1 MKLTRARALLGAGLI
16 AAAGAASAIEVTAV
30 PAAAAS
36 SPVVL
41 VNCAGHGKVRP
52 AGYDIGCMPSSEYVS
67 GLKWTS
73 WRSVAFGSGT
83 LKVNDCTPTCA
94 QGKYI
99 SYPILTV
106 LWRAKA
112 WPKHPGSDYFTRL
125 TWIFTGKRPQGQKV
139 AAQTFNLSATGAP

>member
-16 AAAGAASAIEVTAV
+16 AAAGAASAIVVTAV

-41 VNCAGHGKVRP
+41 VNCTGHGKVRP
-52 AGYDIGCMPSSEYVS
+52 AVYDIGCMPSSEYVS

-83 LKVNDCTPTCA
+83 LKVNNCTPTCA
-94 QGKYI
+94 GGKYI

-106 LWRAKA
+106 LWRAEA
-112 WPKHPGSDYFTRL
+112 WPKHSGGRYFTRL
-125 TWIFTGKRPQGQKV
+125 TWIFTGKRPAHARV
-139 AAQTFNLSATGAP
+139 SQTFTLPAT

>member
-16 AAAGAASAIEVTAV
+16 AAAGAASAIVVTAV
-30 PAAAAS
+30 PADAAS
-36 SPVVL
+36 SQVVL

-52 AGYDIGCMPSSEYVS
+52 GVYDIGCMPSSEYVA

-83 LKVNDCTPTCA
+83 LKVNNCTPTCA
-94 QGKYI
+94 AGKYI

-106 LWRAKA
+106 LWCAEA
-112 WPKHPGSDYFTRL
+112 WPKHSGSRYFTRL
-125 TWIFTGKRPQGQKV
+125 AWIFTGNRP
-139 AAQTFNLSATGAP
+139 AHARASQTFTLPTT

>member
-16 AAAGAASAIEVTAV
+16 AAAGAASAIVVTAV
-30 PAAAAS
+30 PAGAAS
-36 SPVVL
+36 SQVVL

-52 AGYDIGCMPSSEYVS
+52 AVYDIGCMPSSEYVS

-94 QGKYI
+94 GGKYI
-99 SYPILTV
+99 SYPILTAA
-106 LWRAKA
+106 WRAEA
-112 WPKHPGSDYFTRL
+112 WPKHSGSRYFTRL
-125 TWIFTGKRPQGQKV
+125 TWIFTGTRPAHARV
-139 AAQTFNLSATGAP
+139 SQTFKLPAT